1 MGLSRSSFYY
11 QSKPQEVKQQ
21 EDLAILQRLEGLASV
36 FPKYGIRRMKAQLQ
50 ADGLTVNRKRVY
62 RLMQLARLL
71 CKVKRQ
77 FVVTTNSK
85 HGFERYPNLY
95 ENIIPAQLNQVW
107 VADITYV
114 HLRKGNCYLAVI
126 LDACSR
132 RVIGWEL
139 SQTPDASLT
148 LNALECALVLRNP
161 CPGCI
166 HHSDQGVQYACHAY
180 TDLLKQ
186 HGLKISMSRKANP
199 WDNAQ
204 AESFM
209 ATLKKEEVYLSNYD
223 TFEEAQARLPYF
235 IDQVY
240 NRQRLHS
247 ALGYLSPVAFELK
260 LNQHPTP
267 HLSLHS

>member
-1 MGLSRSSFYY
+1 MELSRSTYY
-11 QSKPQEVKQQ
+11 YRQLKSEAKQQ
-21 EDLAILQRLEGLASV
+21 EALAIVQQLEALARV
-36 FPKYGIRRMKAQLQ
+36 FPKYGVRRMTAQLQ
-50 ADGLTVNRKRVY
+50 ADGFPVNRKRVY
-62 RLMQLARLL
+62 RLMKLARLL
-71 CKVKRQ
+71 CKVKRR
-77 FVVTTNSK
+77 FVVTTDSS
-85 HGFERYPNLY
+85 HAYERYPNLY
-95 ENIIPAQLNQVW
+95 ENNIPTQLNQVW

-139 SQTPDASLT
+139 SKDPDASLT

-161 CPGCI
+161 DRGCI

-186 HGLKISMSRKANP
+186 RGFQISMSRKGNP

-209 ATLKKEEVYLSNYD
+209 ATIKKEEVYLSNYD
-223 TFEEAQARLPYF
+223 TFEEAQARLPHF
-235 IDQVY
+235 IDEVY
-240 NRQRLHS
+240 NRRRLHS
-247 ALGYLSPVAFELK
+247 SLGYLAPVAFELK
-260 LNQHPTP
+260 LNQQQP
-267 HLSLHS
+267 HALT